1 MVTYPAA
8 FDAMWVTW
16 YLHAFTSGD
25 PFRRRCIDLKTL
37 AMQLL
42 GGGYA
47 NAAKRNMPASWFSG
61 KRDTA
66 TSRSKTPSSRAISSS
81 ESSRR
86 SGRSGER
93 GPGTM
98 RSAVHPGVPR
108 LLKAAADKT
117 LRQTSA
123 IEAILLY
130 GSRATGTHRE
140 DSDWDIAVVTE
151 LTRDEGFK
159 AAGPLYADEVAEQ
172 HWTEIA
178 CTTRGN
184 IERYAN
190 TAGTLESRIAR
201 EAVLIA
207 GEWQRPACTQG
218 RELEID
224 AGQALTWARVAA
236 GNAMGAAAWLETA
249 SAERWKGD
257 NEAGA
262 KVQRMAEQVTKGILA
277 TFGVYESDIHDLER
291 SADELENAYA
301 RSQWMEEE
309 RAQFATMVRGLKA
322 KGRAALRAEEQDA
335 R

>member
-1 MVTYPAA
+1 M
-8 FDAMWVTW
+8 
-16 YLHAFTSGD
+16 
-25 PFRRRCIDLKTL
+25 
-37 AMQLL
+37 
-42 GGGYA
+42 
-47 NAAKRNMPASWFSG
+47 
-61 KRDTA
+61 
-66 TSRSKTPSSRAISSS
+66 
-81 ESSRR
+81 R
-86 SGRSGER
+86 SG
-93 GPGTM
+93 
-98 RSAVHPGVPR
+98 AHPRVPR
-108 LLKAAADKT
+108 LLKAAAEET

-123 IEAILLY
+123 IEVILLY

-159 AAGPLYADEVAEQ
+159 AAAPLYTDEVAEQ
-172 HWTEIA
+172 YWTEVA
-178 CTTRGN
+178 CTTRGK

-207 GEWQRPACTQG
+207 GEWKRPACTEG

-249 SAERWKGD
+249 SAERWEGD
-257 NEAGA
+257 NQAGA
-262 KVQRMAEQVTKGILA
+262 KLQRMAEQVTKGILA

-301 RSQWMEEE
+301 SSQWMEEE
-309 RAQFATMVRGLKA
+309 RARFATMVHGLKA

-335 R
+335 RKSPLEPVDDTIERLGAAFDLLMRWLGFAVRVHPEVKEDVEKLARTMRRDLKFRMKLGLDPKSSRRLAEYMKHTLNQAKELAGK

>member
-1 MVTYPAA
+1 M
-8 FDAMWVTW
+8 
-16 YLHAFTSGD
+16 
-25 PFRRRCIDLKTL
+25 
-37 AMQLL
+37 
-42 GGGYA
+42 
-47 NAAKRNMPASWFSG
+47 
-61 KRDTA
+61 
-66 TSRSKTPSSRAISSS
+66 
-81 ESSRR
+81 R
-86 SGRSGER
+86 SG
-93 GPGTM
+93 
-98 RSAVHPGVPR
+98 AQPGVPH
-108 LLKAAADKT
+108 LLKAAADET

-159 AAGPLYADEVAEQ
+159 AAGPLYTDEVAEK
-172 HWTEIA
+172 HWTEVA
-178 CTTRGN
+178 CTTRGK

-207 GEWQRPACTQG
+207 GEWKRPACTEG

-257 NEAGA
+257 NQAGA

-301 RSQWMEEE
+301 SSQWMEEE

-335 R
+335 RKSPLEPVDDTIERLGAAFDLLMRWLGLAVRVHPEVKEGVEKLARTMRRDLKFRMKLGLDPKSSPKLAEHMKHTLNQAKELVGK

>member
-1 MVTYPAA
+1 
-8 FDAMWVTW
+8 
-16 YLHAFTSGD
+16 
-25 PFRRRCIDLKTL
+25 
-37 AMQLL
+37 MQ
-42 GGGYA
+42 
-47 NAAKRNMPASWFSG
+47 
-61 KRDTA
+61 
-66 TSRSKTPSSRAISSS
+66 
-81 ESSRR
+81 
-86 SGRSGER
+86 
-93 GPGTM
+93 
-98 RSAVHPGVPR
+98 RSATQPGIPR
-108 LLKAAADKT
+108 LLKAAAEET
-117 LRQTSA
+117 LRAPTA

-159 AAGPLYADEVAEQ
+159 AAGPLYTDEVAEK
-172 HWTEIA
+172 HWTEVA
-178 CTTRGN
+178 CTTRGK

-207 GEWQRPACTQG
+207 GEWKRPACTEG

-224 AGQALTWARVAA
+224 ADQALTWARVAA
-236 GNAMGAAAWLETA
+236 GNAMGAAACLETA

-257 NEAGA
+257 NQAGA

-301 RSQWMEEE
+301 SSQWMEEE

-335 R
+335 RESPLEPVDDTIERPGAAFDLLMRWLGFAVRVHPEVKEDVEKLARTMRRDLKFRMKLGLDPKSSRTLAEYMKHTLNQAKELVGK

>member
-1 MVTYPAA
+1 
-8 FDAMWVTW
+8 
-16 YLHAFTSGD
+16 
-25 PFRRRCIDLKTL
+25 
-37 AMQLL
+37 
-42 GGGYA
+42 
-47 NAAKRNMPASWFSG
+47 
-61 KRDTA
+61 
-66 TSRSKTPSSRAISSS
+66 
-81 ESSRR
+81 
-86 SGRSGER
+86 
-93 GPGTM
+93 M

-172 HWTEIA
+172 HWTEVA
-178 CTTRGN
+178 CTTRGK

-207 GEWQRPACTQG
+207 GEWQRPVCTQG

-236 GNAMGAAAWLETA
+236 DNAMGAAAWLETA
-249 SAERWKGD
+249 SAERWKAD
-257 NEAGA
+257 HEAGA

-301 RSQWMEEE
+301 SSQWMEEE
-309 RAQFATMVRGLKA
+309 RAQFATRVRGLKA

-335 R
+335 RESPLEPVDHTIERLGAAFDLLMRWLEFIVRLHPDVKEGVEKLARIMRRDLKFRMKRGLDPKSSPKLAKDMKHTLNQAKELAGK

>member
-1 MVTYPAA
+1 M
-8 FDAMWVTW
+8 
-16 YLHAFTSGD
+16 
-25 PFRRRCIDLKTL
+25 
-37 AMQLL
+37 
-42 GGGYA
+42 
-47 NAAKRNMPASWFSG
+47 RNGAQ
-61 KRDTA
+61 
-66 TSRSKTPSSRAISSS
+66 
-81 ESSRR
+81 
-86 SGRSGER
+86 
-93 GPGTM
+93 
-98 RSAVHPGVPR
+98 PGVPR
-108 LLKAAADKT
+108 LLKAAADET
-117 LRQTSA
+117 LRQTTA

-159 AAGPLYADEVAEQ
+159 AAGPLYTDEVAEQ

-178 CTTRGN
+178 CTTRGK

-190 TAGTLESRIAR
+190 TAGTLECRIAR

-207 GEWQRPACTQG
+207 GEWKRPACTEG

-249 SAERWKGD
+249 SAERWEGD
-257 NEAGA
+257 NQAGA

-301 RSQWMEEE
+301 SSQWMEEE
-309 RAQFATMVRGLKA
+309 RARFATMVRGLKA

-335 R
+335 RKSPLEPVDDTIERLGAAFDLLMRWLGLAVRVHPDVKEGVEKLARTMRRDLKFRMKLGLDPKSSRTLAEYMKHTLNQAKELVGK

>member
-1 MVTYPAA
+1 
-8 FDAMWVTW
+8 
-16 YLHAFTSGD
+16 
-25 PFRRRCIDLKTL
+25 
-37 AMQLL
+37 
-42 GGGYA
+42 
-47 NAAKRNMPASWFSG
+47 
-61 KRDTA
+61 
-66 TSRSKTPSSRAISSS
+66 
-81 ESSRR
+81 
-86 SGRSGER
+86 
-93 GPGTM
+93 M
-98 RSAVHPGVPR
+98 RSAAHPGVPR
-108 LLKAAADKT
+108 LLKAAADET

-159 AAGPLYADEVAEQ
+159 AAGPLYTDEVAEK
-172 HWTEIA
+172 HWTEVA
-178 CTTRGN
+178 CTTRGK

-190 TAGTLESRIAR
+190 TAGTLKSRIAR

-207 GEWQRPACTQG
+207 GEWKRPACTEG

-249 SAERWKGD
+249 SAERWEGD
-257 NEAGA
+257 NQAGA

-277 TFGVYESDIHDLER
+277 TFGVYECDIHDLER

-301 RSQWMEEE
+301 SSQWMEEE

-322 KGRAALRAEEQDA
+322 KGRAALRAENQDA
-335 R
+335 RKSPLEPVDDTIERLGAAFDLLMRWLGFAVRVHPEVKEDVEKLARTMRRDLKFRMKLGLDPKSSPKLAKDMKHTLNQAKELVGK

>member
-1 MVTYPAA
+1 
-8 FDAMWVTW
+8 
-16 YLHAFTSGD
+16 
-25 PFRRRCIDLKTL
+25 
-37 AMQLL
+37 
-42 GGGYA
+42 
-47 NAAKRNMPASWFSG
+47 
-61 KRDTA
+61 
-66 TSRSKTPSSRAISSS
+66 
-81 ESSRR
+81 
-86 SGRSGER
+86 
-93 GPGTM
+93 M

-207 GEWQRPACTQG
+207 GEWQRPVCTQG

-249 SAERWKGD
+249 SAERWKAD
-257 NEAGA
+257 HEAGA
-262 KVQRMAEQVTKGILA
+262 KVQRMAEQVTKGIVA

-291 SADELENAYA
+291 SAHELENAYA
-301 RSQWMEEE
+301 SSQWMEEE
-309 RAQFATMVRGLKA
+309 PHGWRRSVHSSRPWCAGSRP
-322 KGRAALRAEEQDA
+322 RAAPRFGQRNKTPESRPWSPWTTRLSGWER
-335 R
+335 RSIC